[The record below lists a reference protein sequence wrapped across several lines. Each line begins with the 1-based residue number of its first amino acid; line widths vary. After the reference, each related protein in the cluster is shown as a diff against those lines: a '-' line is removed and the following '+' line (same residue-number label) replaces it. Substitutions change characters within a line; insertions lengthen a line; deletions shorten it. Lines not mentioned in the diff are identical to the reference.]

1 MRTGSSDLIVPL
13 EKRQYSMNIYA
24 INLTVDTKTT
34 DIYDK
39 VAVNKYP
46 CIVLCKDEKELW
58 EKLSSQQTKGWV
70 RENIRHQHIYDSAFF
85 HIREIKGSDV
95 RELCW
100 KVDSLIE
107 MVY

>member
-1 MRTGSSDLIVPL
+1 MIVPL
-13 EKRQYSMNIYA
+13 EKRRYSMNIYA

-46 CIVLCKDEKELW
+46 CIVICKNEKELW
-58 EKLSSQQTKGWV
+58 EKLTTQQTKDWV
-70 RENIRHQHIYDSAFF
+70 RDNIRLKRIYESAFF
-85 HIREIKGSDV
+85 HIREISNGNV
-95 RELCW
+95 RDLCW
-100 KVDSLIE
+100 KVDSMIE

>member
-1 MRTGSSDLIVPL
+1 
-13 EKRQYSMNIYA
+13 MNIYA
-24 INLTVDTKTT
+24 INLTVNTKTT

-46 CIVLCKDEKELW
+46 CIVICKDEKELW
-58 EKLSSQQTKGWV
+58 EKLSSPQTKGWV
-70 RENIRHQHIYDSAFF
+70 RENIRHQHIFDSAFF
-85 HIREIKGSDV
+85 HIREISKGNTRD
-95 RELCW
+95 LCW